1 MNSIFLDKTLI
12 YNPCLRFRNNKDKC
26 VAYVIDNFFQ
36 NPYNFTILSSSEVIF
51 LLLFDGILSTVQV
64 IKNYAYIFKLPYNNT
79 DDLLLIFNKLY
90 ESLQQRLRVE
100 KLLLSI
106 SEVSETEK
114 TETRKRY
121 NIKDFIISDRNMNSD
136 FSNLRLLY
144 PVSINFNVTTVCG
157 FKCKYCY
164 HPLHP
169 IHDYI
174 SAGRLKIIFKEL
186 KEINCESVLLTG
198 GDPMLRH
205 DIDDVIKILSDNNLT
220 YTISTKTILQKD
232 RIKKLCYE
240 YGLKT
245 IQISLDS
252 INADYVKYNLGID
265 DDEYVNKALNM
276 IKTLIS
282 LGVRVR
288 IKSVV
293 TPYSIKNI
301 KETLNYFANL
311 GVEGLHLAQ
320 YGRSFYRHQN
330 SLFLSN
336 YQLNAVR
343 AVVKEF
349 RKKTQCKNNFIFDD
363 FMMQYRTPVNIK
375 NISDQNIF
383 LKRGICNAGRFM
395 ITLLPNGEVSICE
408 NLPYKKDFILGDLC
422 EQSVMEYWNSDRV
435 KQWLSP
441 PPRDTFADGVPCKI
455 CPEKYYVRCHKIY
468 SRCLRFSYETFGIA
482 HTSDINC
489 PYTKFK
495 KYRVK

>member
-64 IKNYAYIFKLPYNNT
+64 IKNYAYIFKLPYNST
-79 DDLLLIFNKLY
+79 DNLLLIFNKLY

-106 SEVSETEK
+106 SEVSE
-114 TETRKRY
+114 
-121 NIKDFIISDRNMNSD
+121 
-136 FSNLRLLY
+136 
-144 PVSINFNVTTVCG
+144 
-157 FKCKYCY
+157 
-164 HPLHP
+164 
-169 IHDYI
+169 
-174 SAGRLKIIFKEL
+174 
-186 KEINCESVLLTG
+186 
-198 GDPMLRH
+198 
-205 DIDDVIKILSDNNLT
+205 
-220 YTISTKTILQKD
+220 
-232 RIKKLCYE
+232 
-240 YGLKT
+240 
-245 IQISLDS
+245 
-252 INADYVKYNLGID
+252 
-265 DDEYVNKALNM
+265 
-276 IKTLIS
+276 KTLIS

-293 TPYSIKNI
+293 TLYSIKNI

-408 NLPYKKDFILGDLC
+408 NLPYKKTSSLEI
-422 EQSVMEYWNSDRV
+422 
-435 KQWLSP
+435 
-441 PPRDTFADGVPCKI
+441 
-455 CPEKYYVRCHKIY
+455 YV
-468 SRCLRFSYETFGIA
+468 
-482 HTSDINC
+482 NN
-489 PYTKFK
+489 P
-495 KYRVK
+495 